1 MKQRF
6 LNQKLAKRN
15 SRRSEINKAKSLPNK
30 PWQPQARKKG

>member
-15 SRRSEINKAKSLPNK
+15 SHRSEINKTKNLLNK
-30 PWQPQARKKG
+30 PRLPQPRKKG

>member
-15 SRRSEINKAKSLPNK
+15 SRRAEIKKAKSLLNK
-30 PWQPQARKKG
+30 PWRPKPRKKD